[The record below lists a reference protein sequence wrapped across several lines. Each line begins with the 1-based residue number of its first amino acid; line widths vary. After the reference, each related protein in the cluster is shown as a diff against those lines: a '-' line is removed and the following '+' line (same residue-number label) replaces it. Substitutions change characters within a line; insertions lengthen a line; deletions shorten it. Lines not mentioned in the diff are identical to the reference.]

1 MNDAIKEHDA
11 QVSNMFGRIA
21 HSYDLLN
28 HVLSLG
34 IDCYWRRELAL
45 SVREGATHRLLD
57 LAAGT
62 LDVSFALRRHHPGFD
77 VLAMDFCQPMLV
89 HGRQKIAARGGK
101 RITTVTADAK
111 KLPLPD
117 CSVDSITIAFGI
129 RNILPREDA
138 FREMLRVLTPG
149 GRACIL
155 EFGSGRAPSSPPV
168 SPCFSCRSSGGSFPT
183 IWRTVIWRGPSWP
196 SPAPGNSRRKWK
208 AADFPASG
216 TGSSPAASSACT
228 WAKRA
233 ERDLAQQTAD
243 KKSGAHGQKAH
254 AAHGSVIAAGE
265 EQRSLA
271 HMGRGYRPQ
280 NAFQEKS
287 KAKSLEK
294 HTDIEICKH
303 SILSMAQKKG

>member
-45 SVREGATHRLLD
+45 SVREGTTHRLLD
-57 LAAGT
+57 LTAGT

-89 HGRQKIAARGGK
+89 RGRQKIASRGER

-155 EFGSGRAPSSPPV
+155 EFGSGRERIWGGLYNFYLNRILPLIGRFV
-168 SPCFSCRSSGGSFPT
+168 SH
-183 IWRTVIWRGPSWP
+183 
-196 SPAPGNSRRKWK
+196 
-208 AADFPASG
+208 
-216 TGSSPAASSACT
+216 
-228 WAKRA
+228 
-233 ERDLAQQTAD
+233 DLAYSYLARTIMAFPSAREL
-243 KKSGAHGQKAH
+243 KAEMEGCGFSRVWYRKLTSGIVCLH
-254 AAHGSVIAAGE
+254 VGE
-265 EQRSLA
+265 
-271 HMGRGYRPQ
+271 
-280 NAFQEKS
+280 
-287 KAKSLEK
+287 
-294 HTDIEICKH
+294 
-303 SILSMAQKKG
+303 KGGA